1 MELEALM
8 CMGESVEVLYDTI
21 EKMFDVI
28 DRTQEQN
35 RKYLIELIKTS
46 NRNVELVNDRLNNMD
61 LDIEIKDR
69 EQSSK
74 RLVLSDNVD
83 KVLKEERKK
92 NGTYKTDITKRFNKF
107 KKENEVVLTQ
117 EIGIVEVDRNNK
129 NKEIIVHMR
138 QLGEEIKQ
146 SKEDL
151 KKYKEHMV
159 KIIIAVKTE
168 MKIRTRKNN
177 HNTISIK

>member
-1 MELEALM
+1 MELEALV
-8 CMGESVEVLYDTI
+8 CIGESVEVLYDTI

-28 DRTQEQN
+28 DKTQEQN
-35 RKYLIELIKTS
+35 RKYLIKLIETS
-46 NRNVELVNDRLNNMD
+46 NRNVELVNDRMNNMD

-69 EQSSK
+69 EQSDK
-74 RLVLSDNVD
+74 RLILSDNVD

-107 KKENEVVLTQ
+107 KKENEVVVTQ
-117 EIGIVEVDRNNK
+117 EIGIIEVDRNNK
-129 NKEIIVHMR
+129 NKEMIIHVR
-138 QLGEEIKQ
+138 QLEEEVKQ
-146 SKEDL
+146 NKEDL

-168 MKIRTRKNN
+168 MKIRSRK